1 VTDEILE
8 RFAHQNEVVDDL
20 QELVRGFYNEL
31 NEVIEKENP
40 PAIWNMDDVGITFEP
55 LITKTLNYKGDR
67 NVGIL
72 SLQAH
77 HKRMTFILMISS
89 TGAIA
94 PPVLLYYSKG
104 FQQFSIEEFPE
115 VLITNNSRGYNTED
129 TNYNEVLPHFLRFIE
144 PNSMLLLDECKGHRS
159 ERISLLLK
167 ERRIRC
173 IRLPGGTTPFLQPVD
188 SSIGKFV
195 KNEVR
200 AQFIK
205 WCTDNIDEIARQ
217 VGIGAVVFNELAN
230 SRIKDYVFSW
240 DKVLNFDGETGP
252 YVQYTHAR
260 IASLI
265 RNAGGVGPEK
275 AAGVSNI
282 DVSYITGD
290 SAHELAMLIYK
301 FPSVIEDAA
310 VRYEPS
316 IVTRHIVD
324 TAQAFNRYYHDEH
337 ILVDDERER
346 AAKLALVYAT
356 KAVLKNGL
364 WLLGMEAPEKM

>member
-1 VTDEILE
+1 MTDEILE

-205 WCTDNIDEIARQ
+205 WCTDNIDEI
-217 VGIGAVVFNELAN
+217 
-230 SRIKDYVFSW
+230 
-240 DKVLNFDGETGP
+240 T
-252 YVQYTHAR
+252 
-260 IASLI
+260 
-265 RNAGGVGPEK
+265 
-275 AAGVSNI
+275 
-282 DVSYITGD
+282 
-290 SAHELAMLIYK
+290 
-301 FPSVIEDAA
+301 
-310 VRYEPS
+310 
-316 IVTRHIVD
+316 
-324 TAQAFNRYYHDEH
+324 
-337 ILVDDERER
+337 
-346 AAKLALVYAT
+346 
-356 KAVLKNGL
+356 
-364 WLLGMEAPEKM
+364 APEGRRRKSFRCPTNQLMAKWIMEGVKKLKPELIIGSFMNTGVLSKDRQDYIINNRLPKCFVNKDQTVKPENAEIKITKEETNCKQETN